1 MLKRYWDFAL
11 LCVAVVL
18 LAVFASFGAARAADV
33 SPPLKAPAYLTY
45 PASSGFFYGV
55 SASGL
60 GGSAT
65 ATNASAPGG
74 NVIGGRFGFD
84 VGYTG
89 PIGNTF
95 YFIEASVSAQAINGA
110 SPALN
115 LVSAVGFSERFAV
128 GVPPALW
135 GQVLAAVPGLSSV
148 AFPTVPTV
156 NGFSL
161 AASQPYVFASL
172 YQDDV
177 SATLGAATGSSWL
190 MSYGAGVG
198 ILNRVSNGMMLDTSI
213 EWKHGAAGMLVGG
226 SNVTPF
232 QDAYLATMRLKF

>member
-1 MLKRYWDFAL
+1 MFKLSTIAAVAIAAAFAL
-11 LCVAVVL
+11 
-18 LAVFASFGAARAADV
+18 SPARAADV
-33 SPPLKAPAYLTY
+33 STPALKAPAWASY
-45 PASSGFFYGV
+45 PTGAGFFYGV

-65 ATNASAPGG
+65 ATNANAPGG

-89 PIGNTF
+89 PIGSTF

-115 LVSAVGFSERFAV
+115 LVSAVGFSERFAI
-128 GVPPALW
+128 GVPPNLW

-156 NGFSL
+156 NGINL
-161 AASQPYVFASL
+161 GASQPYVFAST

-177 SATLGAATGSSWL
+177 SATLGAATGKAWL
-190 MSYGAGVG
+190 FSYGAGVG
-198 ILNRVSNGMMLDTSI
+198 ILNRLSNGMMLDTSV
-213 EWKHGAAGMLVGG
+213 EWKHGAAGMLVGA